1 MRSFFYLP
9 ALAAV
14 VTAQTATSTLPDD
27 VNPTPDALDVDFFE
41 SLPNPTFTMI
51 PGKLSQDV
59 PYSPEEVLAAA
70 ASDIVENPLTVFPAA
85 TNVAMNADGEATV
98 TPTPTAETESRRR
111 RRGTPVLHEL
121 AKRKAC
127 DPEATISNYYEI
139 DVSSYDVFVANTK
152 IASIANAAPT
162 PTGYFQNFKNAPGAS
177 RASAYLGYSVLKTG
191 YDVAACAAKCT
202 KKAGCVA
209 FNIFF
214 ERDPVKTPGAACR
227 NPDAFANIK
236 CSLWGVPLDTTTA
249 DNKGQYRADFH
260 VGIAGSNAYTSYTVG
275 GPVEGYDAPPLSLG
289 RLALNAPLRDCAG
302 TWTYLGN
309 RFYADQPFDPR
320 VCATACEAI
329 TAYNAAHPPK
339 SGKAPAKCAAFGTY
353 LMKKTTPEG
362 EVFVTGQQ
370 CTFYTKGWGAEYA
383 WNKGGNK
390 DKQGNVYTFT
400 TSYFYSNP
408 DLQPVCSAAVEE
420 RGLGLVRGQ
429 AWRK

>member
-1 MRSFFYLP
+1 MRSSLYLP

-14 VTAQTATSTLPDD
+14 VAAQTATSTLTGE
-27 VNPTPDALDVDFFE
+27 VNPTPDALDVEFFE
-41 SLPNPTFTMI
+41 SLPDPTYTI
-51 PGKLSQDV
+51 VPGKLAQDV

-70 ASDIVENPLTVFPAA
+70 ASDIVENPLTVFPAV
-85 TNVAMNADGEATV
+85 TNVAMNAAGEAT
-98 TPTPTAETESRRR
+98 PTIEPESRRR
-111 RRGTPVLHEL
+111 RGTSVVHEL

-127 DPEATISNYYEI
+127 DPEATISNYYGV
-139 DVSSYDVFVANTK
+139 DVSSYGSFVADPV
-152 IASIANAAPT
+152 IASVANNALPT
-162 PTGYFQNFKNAPGAS
+162 PAGYFQNFKNAPGAS

-214 ERDPVKTPGAACR
+214 ERDPVKTPGSDCR

-236 CSLWGVPLDTTTA
+236 CSFWGVPLDTTTA

-260 VGIAGSNAYTSYTVG
+260 VGIAGSNAYTSFTVG
-275 GPVEGYDAPPLSLG
+275 GPVEGYDAPLSLD

-302 TWTYLGN
+302 TWSYLGN

-320 VCATACEAI
+320 VCATACEGI

-339 SGKAPAKCAAFGTY
+339 NGRAPSKCAAFGAY
-353 LMKKTTPEG
+353 LMNKTTPEG
-362 EVFVTGQQ
+362 QVFITGQQ
-370 CTFYTKGWGAEYA
+370 CTFYTKGWGDEYA
-383 WNKGGNK
+383 KNKGGNK
-390 DKQGNVYTFT
+390 DKSGNVYTFS

-420 RGLGLVRGQ
+420 RGLGLIRGR